1 MATAGRECFVYV
13 GTYTEK
19 LPHVD
24 GKAEGI
30 YVYRLERASGELHYV
45 STTTGVENPSFV
57 TVAPSGKYLYAV
69 EEVGGTPERPHG
81 AVRAFRI
88 DAETHDLHPINGQS
102 TGGAFPCYVAVD
114 ANERWVLVA
123 NHGGGSVAVF
133 PIGPDGALGP
143 ATSIVQHEPIDDAK
157 SHPHSIIADPTNRF
171 VLVPDAGLD
180 RVMVYRLSEQGV
192 LEPNDPPFAVLAP
205 KTGPRHIDFGADG
218 TYAYVIGESASTMT
232 TLRYDGAN
240 GVLTPVQT
248 VSTLPPDY
256 DGHSACAD
264 VHVHPS
270 GRFVYGSNR
279 GDDSI
284 ASFGVDAATG
294 ELTLVGHTPTGGQ
307 VPRGFALDATGAVL
321 LAANQNTD
329 TVVAFAIDATTG
341 ALHPTELVS
350 SIPTPV
356 CLCIVEV

>member
-1 MATAGRECFVYV
+1 MATADRECIVYV
-13 GTYTEK
+13 GTYTET

-45 STTTGVENPSFV
+45 STTTDVENPSFV

-81 AVRAFRI
+81 VVRSFRI
-88 DAETHDLHPINGQS
+88 DPETHDLHPINGQS

-133 PIGPDGALGP
+133 PIGPDGELEP
-143 ATSIVQHEPIDDAK
+143 ASCVVQHEPIDGATP
-157 SHPHSIIADPTNRF
+157 HPHSIIVDPANRF

-180 RVMVYRLSEQGV
+180 RVMVYHLTEQGA
-192 LEPNDPPFAVLAP
+192 LEPNDPPFVALP
-205 KTGPRHIDFGADG
+205 RKTGPRHIDFGADG

-232 TLRYDGAN
+232 VLRYDGVG
-240 GVLTPVQT
+240 GVLSPVQT
-248 VSTLPPDY
+248 ISTLPSSFV
-256 DGHSACAD
+256 GRSACAD

-284 ASFGVDAATG
+284 VSFAVDRATG
-294 ELTLVGHTPTGGQ
+294 ELTLVSHVSTGGQ
-307 VPRGFALDATGAVL
+307 VPRGFALDASGAVL

-329 TVVAFAIDATTG
+329 TVVAFAIDTATG

-356 CLCIVEV
+356 CLCIVEA